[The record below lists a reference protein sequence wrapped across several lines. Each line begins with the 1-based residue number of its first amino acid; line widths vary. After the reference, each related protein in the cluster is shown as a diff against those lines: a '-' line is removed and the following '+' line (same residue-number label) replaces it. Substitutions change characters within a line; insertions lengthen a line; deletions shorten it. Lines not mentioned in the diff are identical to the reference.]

1 MPGVRP
7 VRALVYPAGHLDQR
21 AQADDGLVEPQLA
34 GPDRDPSLPLVAADE
49 PPGQHPAEHPDE
61 RPLPA
66 RHAQG
71 RLAELQRGEPDVV
84 RPRREQRG
92 APVQHGH
99 PVAVREQV
107 ERVQVAVA
115 DNVRSRPGR
124 VIRQPA
130 GRIYQVRS
138 AEFAGEPRQRREQV
152 RYRHRDV
159 ADLFQLTAHQVG
171 IERVQPC
178 HRGGQQVRDLAQQPR
193 HGRRGQPVKAGQRRP
208 ARRPVHDHEGQA
220 EAVVRAAGRA
230 HGRSREA
237 RGGHRALHD
246 RLLASRAR
254 IRHQPGDQLGRPA
267 GWRIRQREGEEL
279 GPEPALHRLG
289 PSLVLQPRSAGG
301 APQHPDQPSCYVSV
315 NRHGI
320 YRNSVLWYCLDM
332 TSAAETDEPLTIDD
346 LARRVQLP
354 VRTIRE
360 YHTMRLLPPP
370 ERRGRLGLYGD
381 RHIQRLRL
389 IIRLQ
394 RRGYSLAGI
403 RDLLAAW
410 ESGTDLVT
418 VLGVD
423 ESQAA
428 LDETPLWLTRAE
440 LIQRLP
446 ALDEATLAR
455 AGRIGLVRPRGEDHF
470 GVRSPALLGLV
481 ADWVRVGVPL
491 DEALDLIEV
500 LVGDLDT
507 LAGKLA
513 DLIVARIWEPIAAA
527 GRAGELPDRLRRG
540 RPMLL
545 QGAASTLADR
555 LGGAL
560 AERAGT
566 ARDGDRLR
574 AALDE
579 VRVGAFADAEGRI
592 HRQGDDR

>member
-1 MPGVRP
+1 
-7 VRALVYPAGHLDQR
+7 
-21 AQADDGLVEPQLA
+21 
-34 GPDRDPSLPLVAADE
+34 
-49 PPGQHPAEHPDE
+49 
-61 RPLPA
+61 
-66 RHAQG
+66 
-71 RLAELQRGEPDVV
+71 
-84 RPRREQRG
+84 
-92 APVQHGH
+92 
-99 PVAVREQV
+99 
-107 ERVQVAVA
+107 
-115 DNVRSRPGR
+115 
-124 VIRQPA
+124 
-130 GRIYQVRS
+130 
-138 AEFAGEPRQRREQV
+138 
-152 RYRHRDV
+152 
-159 ADLFQLTAHQVG
+159 
-171 IERVQPC
+171 
-178 HRGGQQVRDLAQQPR
+178 
-193 HGRRGQPVKAGQRRP
+193 
-208 ARRPVHDHEGQA
+208 
-220 EAVVRAAGRA
+220 
-230 HGRSREA
+230 
-237 RGGHRALHD
+237 
-246 RLLASRAR
+246 
-254 IRHQPGDQLGRPA
+254 
-267 GWRIRQREGEEL
+267 
-279 GPEPALHRLG
+279 
-289 PSLVLQPRSAGG
+289 
-301 APQHPDQPSCYVSV
+301 
-315 NRHGI
+315 
-320 YRNSVLWYCLDM
+320 M

-370 ERRGRLGLYGD
+370 ERRGRLGLYGEQ
-381 RHIQRLRL
+381 HVQRLRL

-428 LDETPLWLTRAE
+428 LDETPLYLTRSE
-440 LIQRLP
+440 LVQRLP
-446 ALDEATLAR
+446 ALDEAALAR
-455 AGRIGLVRPRGEDHF
+455 ASRIGLVRPHGEDHF

-579 VRVGAFADAEGRI
+579 VRVGAFADDAGRI
-592 HRQGDDR
+592 HRQRDDR